1 MTRRGTIVY
10 VHGASDRAAQVAD
23 HVARIE
29 QQLAPAGMAFHVI
42 PSRWGEAAGADL
54 SRVELALP
62 AVEVRAQARVPG
74 MRPPGMQPMHEL
86 EHLAAMAAASQ
97 LSSDAAAAPRQADAL
112 LEVCRTQVGRPGESI
127 QLADGSVERLAAA
140 CRNAANSVARSAEY
154 AAARSSGVPEERLID
169 AVGRAVVAT
178 AAAAAASPV
187 EVASRLE
194 VRIAEAVLGA
204 AVAAIFVGYLG
215 IDLGPDLK
223 RWATDVLIPHRA
235 RLLREAGLGPADVI
249 LYQRNPDA
257 IRGNVIATLAEA
269 LQRGGPVVALGNSL
283 GGVILVDALAQP
295 MAPRP
300 DLLVTVGSQAPLLAT
315 FGALHPL
322 GGPGS
327 ASPFQP
333 WLNIFDQRDLLGFV
347 AGRVWP
353 DQRGITDTEVDL
365 GVGFPDSHGATYL
378 SNPQVFRAIRE
389 HPALATNGARD
400 REHRFR
406 LLVGSLSSPARI
418 VLGVRPDN
426 SSVEVAGGIHIRM
439 GRIAVEVPLG
449 SADAWHTVDKAPRGR
464 TLIGIVTALLGG
476 VAALGSSEDKSV
488 RVALRPPGRWVLFP
502 LRALELAVEDPERL
516 GRALSDHGINADA
529 SDSPSPH

>member
-10 VHGASDRAAQVAD
+10 VHGASDRAKQVAD

-29 QQLAPAGMAFHVI
+29 QQLALAGMAFDVV

-62 AVEVRAQARVPG
+62 AVEVLAQPRVA
-74 MRPPGMQPMHEL
+74 GMQPMDEL
-86 EHLAAMAAASQ
+86 EQLAAMAAANP
-97 LSSDAAAAPRQADAL
+97 LSSDATAWRQADAL
-112 LEVCRTQVGRPGESI
+112 LEVCRSHVGRPGESI
-127 QLADGSVERLAAA
+127 QQADGSVADMAAA
-140 CRNAANSVARSAEY
+140 CRDAANSVARSAEY
-154 AAARSSGVPEERLID
+154 AAARSSAVPEERLIE

-178 AAAAAASPV
+178 AAAAAANPV
-187 EVASRLE
+187 EVSQALE

-204 AVAAIFVGYLG
+204 AVAAILVGYLG

-235 RLLREAGLGPADVI
+235 RLLREAGIGPAEVI

-257 IRGNVIATLAEA
+257 IRGHVIATLAEA
-269 LQRGGPVVALGNSL
+269 IQRGGPVVALGNSL
-283 GGVILVDALAQP
+283 GGVILVDALTQP
-295 MAPRP
+295 NAPRP

-322 GGPGS
+322 GEPGS
-327 ASPFQP
+327 GPAFQP
-333 WLNIFDQRDLLGFV
+333 WLNIFDRRDLLGFV

-353 DQRGITDTEVDL
+353 DQHGITDTEVNL

-406 LLVGSLSSPARI
+406 LLVGSLSAPARI

-439 GRIAVEVPLG
+439 GRIAIEVPLG
-449 SADAWHTVDKAPRGR
+449 STHAWQTVDKARRGR
-464 TLIGIVTALLGG
+464 TLIGIVAALLGG
-476 VAALGSSEDKSV
+476 VAALGSSRGRAV

-502 LRALELAVEDPERL
+502 LRALELAVEDYERF
-516 GRALSDHGINADA
+516 GRVLSDHGINADG
-529 SDSPSPH
+529 SDGPSGH